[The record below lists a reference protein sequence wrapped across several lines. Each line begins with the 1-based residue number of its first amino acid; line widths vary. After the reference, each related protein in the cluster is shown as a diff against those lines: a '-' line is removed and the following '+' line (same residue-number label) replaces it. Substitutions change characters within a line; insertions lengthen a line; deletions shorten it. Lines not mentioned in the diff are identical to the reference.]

1 MGDNSK
7 FFIFLYS
14 LDSKYFVKNQ
24 NSPLY
29 KFLLKLIFWTNYWNL
44 PNSALAS
51 ISLGQQWFLVK
62 LDHNLTDMLTV
73 WLVMATTAATPP
85 KMASV
90 VTGSGWTSRKQDA
103 KTRSS
108 VNFMMLV
115 KRLENVRP
123 VLYFFKPKIN
133 KRPFILCFFMAFYCK
148 SIKKPFNTQLCFT
161 FSYILLK
168 RRTWKGRKKV
178 TIVTILFVTSQ
189 CLKITQNIAF
199 EFFNFGIFH
208 QF

>member
-1 MGDNSK
+1 MLVFLFQNW
-7 FFIFLYS
+7 FFGQKV
-14 LDSKYFVKNQ
+14 D
-24 NSPLY
+24 
-29 KFLLKLIFWTNYWNL
+29 FWTNYWNL

-115 KRLENVRP
+115 KRLQSVRP
-123 VLYFFKPKIN
+123 LLYFFKPKIN
-133 KRPFILCFFMAFYCK
+133 KRPFVLCFFVAFYCK
-148 SIKKPFNTQLCFT
+148 RFLFFWFRQIPYLGGGVCSWSI
-161 FSYILLK
+161 
-168 RRTWKGRKKV
+168 
-178 TIVTILFVTSQ
+178 FVTTSDVVMEPDARGI
-189 CLKITQNIAF
+189 LPSPSLVTESPGLLFMVNFNDIAWF
-199 EFFNFGIFH
+199 QIH
-208 QF
+208 